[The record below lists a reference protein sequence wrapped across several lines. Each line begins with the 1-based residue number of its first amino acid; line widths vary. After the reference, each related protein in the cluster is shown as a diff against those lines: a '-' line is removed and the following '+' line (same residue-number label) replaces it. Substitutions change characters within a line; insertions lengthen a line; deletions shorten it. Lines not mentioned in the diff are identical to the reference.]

1 MPVVF
6 PFENIYAQLPEQ
18 CFERVMPTPVK
29 TPTLIRF
36 NAPLATELNIEFSDA
51 GDEELAQVFSGNLV
65 PHNADPLAMAYSGHQ
80 FGNLNPQL
88 GDGRAI
94 LLGDLYDSNAKL
106 KDIQLKGSGR
116 TPFSRGGDGRSPLGP
131 ALREYIL
138 CEAMHALG
146 IATTRALAVVSS
158 GEHVIRQQREPGAV
172 FTRVA
177 SSHIRVGTFQYFAIR
192 RDHVALKA
200 LADHVIDRHFPELKS
215 SPESENIYLSLF
227 KNIVKKQ
234 AELIASWMNLGF
246 IHGVMN
252 TDNMTVSG
260 ETIDYGPCAFID
272 AFNRK
277 KVFSS
282 IDQQG
287 RYAYINQPAIG
298 QWNLT
303 RLAEAMLPLFMND
316 TDSGA
321 DEKQAI
327 DDATQILND
336 YVQMHQSAWESGM
349 AKKLGFSSVETGDRE
364 CFESLLDLLDESRLD
379 FTLFFRRLSDCTDP
393 NNDTSALFTLFDSPD
408 ARSMDDIKQRLS
420 DWISNWQARLSEREE
435 LKVAEERMKQNNPA
449 IIPRNHQVQAV
460 ISAAEEGDYA
470 PFDALLGALKSPYE
484 QHAEYV
490 AYEAPP
496 LPAEQ
501 VFRTFCGT

>member
-29 TPTLIRF
+29 KPELIRF
-36 NAPLATELNIEFSDA
+36 NHALATQLNIEVTDA
-51 GDEELAQVFSGNLV
+51 DDNELAQVFSGNLV
-65 PHNADPLAMAYSGHQ
+65 PHNADTLAMAYSGHQ

-94 LLGDLYDSNAKL
+94 LLGDLYDSGDAL

-146 IATTRALAVVSS
+146 VPTTRALAVVSS

-177 SSHIRVGTFQYFAIR
+177 SSHIRVGTFQYFAMR
-192 RDHVALKA
+192 RDQAALKA
-200 LADHVIDRHFPELKS
+200 LADHVIDRHFSELKNRA
-215 SPESENIYLSLF
+215 ESRNIYLLLF
-227 KNIVKKQ
+227 KSIVQKQ

-272 AFNRK
+272 AFARK

-316 TDSGA
+316 TDSEES
-321 DEKQAI
+321 EKQAI
-327 DDATQILND
+327 DDATQVLND
-336 YVQMHQSAWESGM
+336 YVQMHQQAWEAGM
-349 AKKLGFSSVETGDRE
+349 AKKLGFRSVETGDRE
-364 CFESLLDLLDESRLD
+364 RFESLLDLLDESHLD
-379 FTLFFRRLSDCTDP
+379 FTLFFRRLSDCTP
-393 NNDTSALFTLFDSPD
+393 PGADTTHLFELFDSPD
-408 ARSMDDIKQRLS
+408 ARSTDDLKNRLS
-420 DWISNWQARLSEREE
+420 DWIAQWQTALVERDDIAEAERL
-435 LKVAEERMKQNNPA
+435 MKRTNPA
-449 IIPRNHQVQAV
+449 IIPRNHQVQAA

-470 PFDALLGALKSPYE
+470 PFEALLAALKSPYE
-484 QHAEYV
+484 QHAEYA